1 MPRSRNNPGFDRDKL
16 EEEILKT
23 VVELFNCG
31 ANRNHDVSYIAD
43 ELDMSAL
50 KARKLLITA
59 GDRSGRVY
67 YSTALSAAIQ
77 RLKAEGMS
85 NTEIATQVGLS
96 HASVI
101 GYLPYSKTVYGMR
114 EVSADAERVKRFRVR
129 KALCEAY
136 TDEITGM
143 TKEEEEEYLWDILTQ
158 LSGCIFHTAGRG
170 QKPGVKFRFSIKGGE
185 MKVDRKEK
193 TITKATVFY
202 AYWKAKDMGI
212 VKGPKALGVPGADS
226 YLLPVFLR
234 LGVCQ
239 TG

>member
-1 MPRSRNNPGFDRDKL
+1 MPKSRKNPGFDRDKL
-16 EEEILKT
+16 EEEILET
-23 VVELFNCG
+23 VVELFNCA
-31 ANRNHDVSYIAD
+31 ANRTHNVSYIAD

-59 GDRSGRVY
+59 GDRSGKIY
-67 YSTALSAAIQ
+67 YSTTLSAAIQ
-77 RLKAEGMS
+77 RLKAEGLS

-114 EVSADAERVKRFRVR
+114 EVSVDAERVKRFRAR
-129 KALCEAY
+129 QALCAAY
-136 TDEITGM
+136 KVEIIG
-143 TKEEEEEYLWDILTQ
+143 KSKKEEEEYLWEVLKQ

-170 QKPGVKFRFSIKGGE
+170 HKSGVKFRFGVKGGE

-193 TITKATVFY
+193 TITKATVLY

-212 VKGPKALGVPGADS
+212 VKGPKALGVPGAHS